1 MATLNEKIS
10 KNIKYTGKNFPAIRK
25 NLLDFAKT
33 YYPTTFNDFNE
44 ASPGMMFMETTAY
57 VGDLLS
63 FYLDKQFKES
73 LLPYA
78 REEKNV
84 NVLAQTMGYFPKQS
98 VAAQVDLEIYQ
109 TVPAVGLGDGNKP
122 DWRYALAIKGGMRVK
137 GNGATFRTNLPI
149 DFRISGSGNETE
161 ISIFTTDDTTGEPTY
176 YLLKKSAKFESGQTM
191 KQKFTIASAQ
201 PFNQITL
208 ARKNILEVLSVTDT
222 EGNDWYEVPFMAQD
236 MIHKQIENTQ
246 YNDPELTSYNS
257 QTPYLLK
264 LKKTSKRFV
273 KRIREDGKV
282 ILEFGSG
289 TSTKPDEEIVPNP
302 VNAGSTL
309 PTATP
314 SANTFIDPS
323 NFMYTKA
330 YGEAPANTTLTVE
343 YTIGRGIKDNVL
355 TGEINS
361 IDNIKFNSDG
371 AGLDQKLYSDTLASV
386 AATNPAPAQGGRGK
400 ETMNEVR
407 ENALAFFNAQG
418 RMVSKNDYMIRTLT
432 MPSQY
437 GSVAKVYVTQDEQ
450 LNTSNT
456 NNRLRNPFA
465 VSLYTLSYNADKQL
479 VHTNPATKENII
491 NYLSP
496 YRMLTDSVTVKNAF
510 IINIGLDFEIITLP
524 GFNSNEVL
532 LKAIGAIKTL
542 LHIDKMQINQP
553 IIFAD
558 IYSELASVM
567 GIQSITKLEVYN
579 LFNEEDGYSGNI
591 YDIKVAT
598 RDGVIFPSLDPSIFE
613 IKHPNSNIRGRVA
626 GI

>member
-1 MATLNEKIS
+1 
-10 KNIKYTGKNFPAIRK
+10 
-25 NLLDFAKT
+25 
-33 YYPTTFNDFNE
+33 
-44 ASPGMMFMETTAY
+44 
-57 VGDLLS
+57 
-63 FYLDKQFKES
+63 
-73 LLPYA
+73 
-78 REEKNV
+78 
-84 NVLAQTMGYFPKQS
+84 MGYFPKQS